1 MDDDKNYECLKFTIN
16 VVNRR
21 CGLGLKNCN
30 GKVVVS
36 KLMED
41 SASADKLK
49 VGDILLSINGETFKN
64 KAECRRLILKTNK
77 VFDIE
82 IKRKKEVQTGT
93 PLHVPMD
100 LLNLIDT
107 SSLSFTAVELDQLQD
122 DQSPKQQVP
131 PEVEQKEV
139 ELKPNWD
146 NLPSDIQNILKNR
159 LHQFEMEMEQK
170 AESPET
176 AQPVPNSENK
186 LPVHSGVLVI
196 LITRCH
202 DVPRWRKKASILW
215 FYFDFFSW
223 LKLNYNYYFIFHNL

>member
-1 MDDDKNYECLKFTIN
+1 MDDEKNYECLKFTIN

-36 KLMED
+36 KLMEN
-41 SASADKLK
+41 SASAEKLK
-49 VGDILLSINGETFKN
+49 VGDIL
-64 KAECRRLILKTNK
+64 

-93 PLHVPMD
+93 PPYVSLD
-100 LLNLIDT
+100 LLNLMDT

-122 DQSPKQQVP
+122 DQSLKQQAP

-186 LPVHSGVLVI
+186 FYI

-202 DVPRWRKKASILW
+202 DVPRWRKKTSILW
-215 FYFDFFSW
+215 FYFDVNSAA
-223 LKLNYNYYFIFHNL
+223 